1 MPRLSDSLCD
11 TINDQ
16 IGIEMSSAYY
26 YLNLST
32 QCAARNLHGSAHWL
46 KQQWTEELG
55 HAMKLIDYVL
65 ERGNEV
71 RLSSL
76 DKPQYDFTSL
86 TALFQA
92 VLEHEQ
98 SVTASINALYQ
109 SATEE
114 KDYAAQTF
122 IQWYVTEQVEE
133 ENSAQDVVDTLRMVG
148 DEGAALLMVDRQ
160 LGRRIGGEEAPAQ

>member
-11 TINDQ
+11 AINDQ
-16 IGIEMSSAYY
+16 IAIEMSSAYY
-26 YLNLST
+26 YLKLST
-32 QCAARNLHGSAHWL
+32 ECAARNLHGSAHWL

-55 HAMKLIDYVL
+55 HATKLIDYVL

-71 RLSSL
+71 RLGSL
-76 DKPQYDFTSL
+76 DEPRYAYTSL
-86 TALFQA
+86 TALFQS

-98 SVTASINALYQ
+98 GVTASINALYQ
-109 SATEE
+109 KATTEQ
-114 KDYAAQTF
+114 DFAAQTF
-122 IQWYVTEQVEE
+122 LQWYVTEQVEE

-160 LGRRIGGEEAPAQ
+160 LGRRTGAGEAPAQ